1 MAINM
6 NPSIEENIE
15 PGMALDAA
23 RTTPNKT
30 IRSLSDSAPALAPSP
45 RFFEQGQ
52 TTQDDHAIDLNPA
65 RTPSRIGAAWGGLV
79 LQLPPRDSNVFNPP
93 SRTIAQSPRSEA
105 RDPYG
110 TPATVLPRHSRGMD
124 FSRAATHLHHST
136 VAERTSPESSP
147 TITHKSLASRRTSS
161 HSMALDSPRQNT
173 GWSWNGNSNSN
184 SDKGFFPR
192 SVGSTVA
199 LTSDTS
205 SSSSGDDMDVME
217 QDEPEDAMMTT
228 PQVRKILDTTS
239 ITPYAGMDKPR
250 ALDWLPQQSPNPQ
263 AFTSLRRRKHA
274 HSVGRRS
281 RLTTPDPQPQN
292 GRRESFAMS
301 QVPRD
306 HIMRSPHMARRES
319 RRESLSM
326 GTHHLR
332 LTSSNEGDEENGM
345 FGPMTTPGVVRRP
358 VVRRSNLLVCC
369 SASV

>member
-1 MAINM
+1 MFL
-6 NPSIEENIE
+6 SQDETLLE
-15 PGMALDAA
+15 A
-23 RTTPNKT
+23 RTTPSKT
-30 IRSLSDSAPALAPSP
+30 TRSLSDSAPALAPSP
-45 RFFEQGQ
+45 RFLEQGQ
-52 TTQDDHAIDLNPA
+52 TSQDDHATIPTSI
-65 RTPSRIGAAWGGLV
+65 RTPSRIDAAWGGLS
-79 LQLPPRDSNVFNPP
+79 LQLPPRDVNAFNPP
-93 SRTIAQSPRSEA
+93 SRTVAQSPRSEA

-110 TPATVLPRHSRGMD
+110 TPTTVLPRHSRGMD

-136 VAERTSPESSP
+136 VAGRPSPESSP

-161 HSMALDSPRQNT
+161 HSMALDSPRQNA
-173 GWSWNGNSNSN
+173 GWNWNTNSN

-192 SVGSTVA
+192 SVGSTAA

-217 QDEPEDAMMTT
+217 QDEPEDAMMST
-228 PQVRKILDTTS
+228 PQVRKMMDS
-239 ITPYAGMDKPR
+239 SAMTPYAGIEK
-250 ALDWLPQQSPNPQ
+250 ASTLDWLPQQSPNPQ

-292 GRRESFAMS
+292 SRRESFAKG

-306 HIMRSPHMARRES
+306 HIMRSPMARRES

-332 LTSSNEGDEENGM
+332 LTSSNEGEEENGM

-358 VVRRSNLLVCC
+358 VVRRSNLLV
-369 SASV
+369 SEE